1 MSESLQEHAEATPSA
16 PEAASVHGAADS
28 MNVTSKRHRP
38 GGAKRRAAGAILE
51 PDRAILRL
59 MGSQENDRRNEHG
72 PALVVEE
79 ARPEVARPPLY
90 QVILLN
96 DDFTPM
102 DFVVVV
108 LETFFSLDRERATQV
123 MLHVHTRGKG
133 VCGVFTREVAETK
146 VTQVNEFSRT
156 HQHPLLCTME
166 KA

>member
-1 MSESLQEHAEATPSA
+1 MAQPHDPHT
-16 PEAASVHGAADS
+16 
-28 MNVTSKRHRP
+28 
-38 GGAKRRAAGAILE
+38 
-51 PDRAILRL
+51 
-59 MGSQENDRRNEHG
+59 EHG
-72 PALVVEE
+72 LGLTVEE
-79 ARPEVARPPLY
+79 ARPEVVRPPLY

-102 DFVVVV
+102 DFVIAV
-108 LETFFSLDRERATQV
+108 LETFFSMDRERATQV